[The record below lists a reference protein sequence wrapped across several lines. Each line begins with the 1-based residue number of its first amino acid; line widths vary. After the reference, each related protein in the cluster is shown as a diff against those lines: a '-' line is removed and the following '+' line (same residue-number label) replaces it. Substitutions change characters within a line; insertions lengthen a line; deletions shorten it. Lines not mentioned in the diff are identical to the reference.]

1 MHAVKINHSIKEHL
15 DAADRA
21 LMTANLV
28 KSSAELWAAARL
40 SAVQTL
46 QARRLPHDADA
57 EILASI
63 KALDAAENADGKI
76 LSAYLGARIF
86 HNNAGHDFLD
96 LDEFLFCRPGAAEF
110 IDRMQALADKPEAV
124 VQ

>member
-1 MHAVKINHSIKEHL
+1 MHAVKKHL
-15 DAADRA
+15 DAADRE
-21 LMTANLV
+21 LMTTDLV
-28 KSSAELWAAARL
+28 KSSAELWAAARMA
-40 SAVQTL
+40 AVLTL
-46 QARRLPHDADA
+46 QARRLPHAADA

-110 IDRMQALADKPEAV
+110 IDRMQALAEKSEAV